1 MSFTEI
7 ANSSVLLIIV
17 LIPLLVCAFQAV
29 YFWRLGSKEA
39 KIRDFPKGTV
49 KKVVANSAIISIIP
63 SLPIVITLAVM
74 MPILGKY
81 IPWLRLS
88 VMGSATYESIA
99 AETAVKSFGLGSLGT
114 AVITPTVFVSM
125 VWVMTLGVMTSSVL
139 CILFLKSYDK
149 KLVAFKEKGGFL
161 AIAGGA
167 LLIGILSILF
177 IPYLMNIKNPVGI
190 ITAVIAGGFALLF
203 EFLSKKTGNKTLNQ
217 FSFPLSLILG
227 MGSAI
232 FVNGLFA

>member
-1 MSFTEI
+1 
-7 ANSSVLLIIV
+7 
-17 LIPLLVCAFQAV
+17 
-29 YFWRLGSKEA
+29 
-39 KIRDFPKGTV
+39 
-49 KKVVANSAIISIIP
+49 
-63 SLPIVITLAVM
+63 
-74 MPILGKY
+74 
-81 IPWLRLS
+81 
-88 VMGSATYESIA
+88 
-99 AETAVKSFGLGSLGT
+99 
-114 AVITPTVFVSM
+114 
-125 VWVMTLGVMTSSVL
+125 MTSSVL

-177 IPYLMNIKNPVGI
+177 VPYLMNIKNPVGI